1 MDFENELIS
10 GVLIKRYKRFFAD
23 IKLENKIV
31 TAHCPNPG
39 SMFKLL
45 KKGNPVWITKS
56 KNEKRKLKYTL
67 QIIQVGDAKF
77 CINTHITNKIVHES
91 LEKKLIENLT
101 EYNFIKP
108 EKKFG
113 SNTRFD
119 FLLTS
124 TKNNKKAFVEV
135 KSVTLSRKKGYA
147 EFPDAVTSRGKKH
160 LENLILANK
169 QGYES
174 YIIYL
179 IQIENCESFGIASDI
194 DPEYSKI
201 FKNALKKNVKA
212 LCYDCK
218 FSNKGIEIN
227 NKIKILLNDRR
238 NS

>member
-1 MDFENELIS
+1 MDFENELIP

-23 IKLENKIV
+23 IKLGNKII

-45 KKGNPVWITKS
+45 EKGNRAWITES
-56 KNEKRKLKYTL
+56 NNQNRKLKYTL
-67 QIIQVGDAKF
+67 QIIEVDNTKF

-91 LEKKLIENLT
+91 LEEKLVENLNS
-101 EYNFIKP
+101 YNFIRP

-119 FLLTS
+119 FLLND
-124 TKNNKKAFVEV
+124 TKNDKKAFLEV
-135 KSVTLSRKKGYA
+135 KSVTLSRKKGHA
-147 EFPDAVTSRGKKH
+147 EFPDSVTSRGKKH
-160 LENLILANK
+160 LENLMLANK

-174 YIIYL
+174 YLMFL
-179 IQIENCESFGIASDI
+179 IQIENCKSFGIASDI

-201 FKNALKKNVKA
+201 FKDALKKNIKV

-218 FSNKGIEIN
+218 FSNKGIKIN
-227 NKIKILLNDRR
+227 NKIKILLNDR
-238 NS
+238 

>member
-23 IKLENKIV
+23 IKLKNKII

-39 SMFKLL
+39 SMFNLL

-56 KNEKRKLKYTL
+56 DNKKRKLQYTL
-67 QIIQVGDAKF
+67 QIIEVEKIKF
-77 CINTHITNKIVHES
+77 CVNTHITNKIVQES
-91 LEKKLIENLT
+91 LEKKMISELKGYNLVR
-101 EYNFIKP
+101 P

-113 SNTRFD
+113 TNTRFD
-119 FLLTS
+119 FLLYN
-124 TKNNKKAFVEV
+124 TKKDKKAFLEV
-135 KSVTLSRKKGYA
+135 KSVSLTRKDGHA

-160 LENLILANK
+160 LDSLVYANK

-174 YIIYL
+174 YLMFL
-179 IQIENCESFGIASDI
+179 IQIENCKSFGIASDI
-194 DPEYSKI
+194 DPEYSKV
-201 FKNALKKNVKA
+201 FKDALKKNVKL

-227 NKIKILLNDRR
+227 NKIKILLNDK
-238 NS
+238 